1 MKISAKTDIG
11 LVRSSNQD
19 FYLAGEFANGVTWA
33 VVCDGMGGAM
43 GGNVASE
50 TAAKV
55 ISDKLTSGY
64 HEGMNDNSIKH
75 LVISAVEAANASVYS
90 KSRTDEALNGMGTT
104 VVLAII
110 NEDTMYLANVGD
122 SRIYVVSENSI
133 NQLTTD
139 HSVVQMMIDRGEIT
153 REEAVDHPQKN
164 VITRALG
171 VEDEVRIDYA
181 QEIYNEGE
189 IVLLCSDGL
198 TNYVKDADILKIC
211 NENDSFSLADKL
223 VEAANE
229 NGGGDNVT
237 VVTVTD

>member
-1 MKISAKTDIG
+1 
-11 LVRSSNQD
+11 
-19 FYLAGEFANGVTWA
+19 
-33 VVCDGMGGAM
+33 
-43 GGNVASE
+43 
-50 TAAKV
+50 
-55 ISDKLTSGY
+55 
-64 HEGMNDNSIKH
+64 
-75 LVISAVEAANASVYS
+75 
-90 KSRTDEALNGMGTT
+90 
-104 VVLAII
+104 
-110 NEDTMYLANVGD
+110 MYLANVGD
-122 SRIYVVSENSI
+122 SRVYVVSENNI

-171 VEDEVRIDYA
+171 VEDEVRIDYT

-189 IVLLCSDGL
+189 TVLLCSDGL
-198 TNYVKDADILKIC
+198 TNFVSDADILKIC
-211 NENDSFSLADKL
+211 NENDCYTYADCL